1 MTAPATTDS
10 EHEEV
15 PAALDEGG
23 RAPARRY
30 GVLAL
35 AAMLVVGLLLGYA
48 GGLFTPRLTR
58 PGDASVEAGF
68 ARDMT
73 THHSQAVE
81 MSLTAYR
88 SATLPE
94 VRQIA
99 VDIATGQQGEIGAMQ
114 TWLRGW
120 DLSPTGSQP
129 PMSWMPD
136 GADALKNRNGL
147 MPGMASPQ
155 EMAALRN
162 AQGIEVDRQFLALM
176 INHHLGGVHMI
187 DGVLGETDNAEVL
200 RVARTMKATQQ
211 TELNNLRQLQAK
223 AAKS

>member
-1 MTAPATTDS
+1 MTAPTTTDS
-10 EHEEV
+10 DYDEV
-15 PAALDEGG
+15 QAAQDDEGG

-35 AAMLVVGLLLGYA
+35 AIMVVVGLLLGYA
-48 GGLFTPRLTR
+48 SGLLTPRLTR

-73 THHSQAVE
+73 THHAQAVE
-81 MSLTAYR
+81 MSLIAYR

-114 TWLRGW
+114 TWLREW

-129 PMSWMPD
+129 PMSWMSD
-136 GADALKNRNGL
+136 GATVKDGL
-147 MPGMASPQ
+147 MPGMATPQ
-155 EMAALRN
+155 QMTALRD
-162 AQGIEVDRQFLALM
+162 AQGIEVDRQFLTLM
-176 INHHLGGVHMI
+176 YNHHLGGIHMI
-187 DGVLGETDNAEVL
+187 DAALGETDNAEVL
-200 RVARTMKATQQ
+200 RVARVMKSTQQ
-211 TELNNLRQLQAK
+211 TELNNLKQLQAQ
-223 AAKS
+223 AKG

>member
-10 EHEEV
+10 EYDEV
-15 PAALDEGG
+15 QAVPDEGG

-35 AAMLVVGLLLGYA
+35 AIMVVVGLLLGYA
-48 GGLFTPRLTR
+48 GGLLTPRLTR

-73 THHSQAVE
+73 THHAQAVE
-81 MSLTAYR
+81 MSLIAYR

-114 TWLRGW
+114 TWLREW
-120 DLSPTGSQP
+120 ELSPTGSQP
-129 PMSWMPD
+129 PMSWMSD
-136 GADALKNRNGL
+136 GATVKDGL
-147 MPGMASPQ
+147 MPGMATPQ
-155 EMAALRN
+155 QMAALRD
-162 AQGIEVDRQFLALM
+162 AKGIEVDRQFLTLM
-176 INHHLGGVHMI
+176 YDHHLGGIHMI
-187 DGVLGETDNAEVL
+187 DAALDETDNAEVV
-200 RVARTMKATQQ
+200 RMAQTMKATQQ
-211 TELNNLRQLQAK
+211 SELNNLRQLQAQ
-223 AAKS
+223 AKG

>member
-10 EHEEV
+10 EHDEV
-15 PAALDEGG
+15 PTALDEGD
-23 RAPARRY
+23 RPPARRY

-48 GGLFTPRLTR
+48 GGLLTPGLTR
-58 PGDASVEAGF
+58 PGDTSVEAGF

-88 SATLPE
+88 SATLPD
-94 VRQIA
+94 VRQMA

-114 TWLRGW
+114 TWLREW
-120 DLSPTGSQP
+120 ELSPTGSQP
-129 PMSWMPD
+129 PMSWMSD
-136 GADALKNRNGL
+136 GAAVKDGL
-147 MPGMASPQ
+147 MPGMATPQ
-155 EMAALRN
+155 EMAALRD
-162 AQGIEVDRQFLALM
+162 ARGIEVDRQFLTLM
-176 INHHLGGVHMI
+176 INHHLGGIHMI
-187 DGVLGETDNAEVL
+187 DAVLGETDNAEVL

-211 TELNNLRQLQAK
+211 SELNNLRQLQAQ
-223 AAKS
+223 AKG